1 MVKLWRNDAANV
13 DWNSFASTVSLDRIS
28 TLFILKIYIYIFAV
42 TVCNITLDSRT
53 LQNSSGVSF
62 GQIKSPPLT
71 GPAMCRYL
79 LRPAP
84 GQRVELQV
92 YRLVAVG
99 RFTGERCEGGSL
111 RFGSGGG
118 EASGDFAGAELCG
131 PNERYAPP
139 AVLFSDEG
147 ATSLIFK

>member
-1 MVKLWRNDAANV
+1 MSLW
-13 DWNSFASTVSLDRIS
+13 FYIS
-28 TLFILKIYIYIFAV
+28 IVTHIFDL
-42 TVCNITLDSRT
+42 VCNITLDSRL

-62 GQIKSPPLT
+62 GQIKSPALT
-71 GPAMCRYL
+71 GPAVCRYL

-99 RFTGERCEGGSL
+99 RFTGKRCEGGSL
-111 RFGSGGG
+111 RFGSGSNGG
-118 EASGDFAGAELCG
+118 VEDSDFTGSELCG
-131 PNERYAPP
+131 INERYAPP
-139 AVLFSDEG
+139 AVLFSDDG